1 MSIFYL
7 SNPGNREYLFPSVF
21 MSSDAVKTQR
31 RRLLLLMDLRKIEK
45 NISFFVYYKKT
56 SSFIY
61 KNISILKFIKY
72 IMSFLFLNVISVK
85 SSCNL

>member
-21 MSSDAVKTQR
+21 MSSDAVKTER
-31 RRLLLLMDLRKIEK
+31 RRHLLLLDLRKIEK

-56 SSFIY
+56 TKVLY
-61 KNISILKFIKY
+61 TKILVF
-72 IMSFLFLNVISVK
+72 
-85 SSCNL
+85 